1 MIVVTVTE
9 YGRKMTLKF
18 SRHAK
23 RQMKWRM
30 ITEDD
35 IKLAINNPDRIE
47 DTIRGRKNVFKTLE
61 DRTLKVTYKQEDQD
75 LVVIT
80 ALVKGGK

>member
-1 MIVVTVTE
+1 
-9 YGRKMTLKF
+9 
-18 SRHAK
+18 
-23 RQMKWRM
+23 M

-61 DRTLKVTYKQEDQD
+61 DRTLKVTYRQDDQD